1 MLVVWSLIRM
11 ILVLGSLSFDCRNS
25 ILVSIKISHLSK
37 KWSSSHM
44 YIIYIQNI
52 YNFESPNI
60 NYQKKNNAF
69 IISFVTVI
77 YRD

>member
-1 MLVVWSLIRM
+1 
-11 ILVLGSLSFDCRNS
+11 
-25 ILVSIKISHLSK
+25 
-37 KWSSSHM
+37 M